1 MNRELKELTDTLG
14 GVLVGILLGLLT
26 GANIGLYLCRSAS

>member
-1 MNRELKELTDTLG
+1 MNLELKELTDTLV

>member
-1 MNRELKELTDTLG
+1 MNLELKELTDTLV

-26 GANIGLYLCRSAS
+26 GANIGLYLCRSAL